1 MFQNY
6 ITSSDGKFFD
16 GKSEF
21 RFIGCN
27 MYELA
32 NVDSVTSEKMLTS
45 ARQQGFDVI
54 RFWAFGNVN
63 SNKLSALCDIAERLD
78 LRLIPVLSDSWGY
91 LQKEKIDDSWY
102 SEGFR
107 NSYLPKISEKTSYL
121 SDRKEILF
129 WELMNEPAV
138 SDIQNLIYFVKTVTA
153 EIRKLN
159 QNHLISIGTIGGV
172 GDKFGNEFS
181 RFNSSLFEILYSLPE
196 LNAVSIHDYSFN
208 STIAER
214 FDIYQRFKGNEANSK
229 ILGSLDKLLNTI
241 PSAFDKFTLKYFKET
256 YDLPL
261 TLRSVWQ
268 SYIIKNLRSAKKLN
282 KPVYIGEIGFK
293 KNMGGYR
300 KIIIEREFKKYIK
313 SGVSGILLWSFE
325 SEGRSKDGHD
335 YGFDESDDLKE
346 TINAVKIY
354 MDQF

>member
-6 ITSSDGKFFD
+6 ITSSDGKFYD
-16 GKSEF
+16 GKTEF

-32 NVDSVTSEKMLTS
+32 NVDPVTSEKMLRS
-45 ARQQGFDVI
+45 AKLQGFDVI

-63 SNKLSALCDIAERLD
+63 SDKLSALCDIAAGLH

-91 LQKEKIDDSWY
+91 LQKEKIDDNWY

-107 NSYLPKISEKTSYL
+107 NSYLPNITELTSHL
-121 SDRKEILF
+121 SDRKEILL

-153 EIRKLN
+153 EIRKSN
-159 QNHLISIGTIGGV
+159 PDHLITIGTIGGV

-181 RFNSSLFEILYSLPE
+181 RFNSSLFEELYSLPE

-214 FDIYQRFKGNEANSK
+214 FDIYQRFKGREASSK
-229 ILGSLDKLLNTI
+229 ILGSLDKILNTI

-268 SYIIKNLRSAKKLN
+268 SYIIKNFRAAKKLN
-282 KPVYIGEIGFK
+282 KSVYIGEIGFK
-293 KNMGGYR
+293 KSMGGYR
-300 KIIIEREFKKYIK
+300 KIIIEREFKKYFK

-325 SEGRSKDGHD
+325 AEGRSRDGHD
-335 YGFDESDDLKE
+335 YGFDESDDFKE
-346 TINAVKIY
+346 TIKDIKIY
-354 MDQF
+354 MDQL

>member
-1 MFQNY
+1 MFQNN
-6 ITSSDGKFFD
+6 ITSSDGKFFN
-16 GKSEF
+16 GKTEF
-21 RFIGCN
+21 RYIGCN

-32 NVDSVTSEKMLTS
+32 NVDSVTSEKMLRS

-63 SNKLSALCDIAERLD
+63 CDKLSALCDIAAGLD

-91 LQKEKIDDSWY
+91 LQNEKINDSWY
-102 SEGFR
+102 TNGFR
-107 NSYLPKISEKTSYL
+107 NSYLPNITEITSHL
-121 SDRKEILF
+121 SDRKEILI

-159 QNHLISIGTIGGV
+159 PNHLISMGTIGGV

-181 RFNSSLFEILYSLPE
+181 RFNSSLFEKLYSLPE

-214 FDIYQRFKGNEANSK
+214 FDIYQRFKGKEASSNL
-229 ILGSLDKLLNTI
+229 LGSLDKILNTI

-268 SYIIKNLRSAKKLN
+268 SYIIKNLRDVKKLN

-293 KNMGGYR
+293 KNMGEYR
-300 KIIIEREFKKYIK
+300 KIIIEREFKKYFK
-313 SGVSGILLWSFE
+313 SGVSGVLLWSFE
-325 SEGRSKDGHD
+325 AEGRSKDGHD
-335 YGFDESDDLKE
+335 YGFDESDDFKE
-346 TINAVKIY
+346 TINEIKNYIN
-354 MDQF
+354 QL